1 MAKDNK
7 RINEDIKASRVS
19 VISATWE
26 QLWVLP
32 IEKALELAEASEM
45 DLVEIWEQDWVVLTK
60 ILDYWKLLFKQQKNI
75 SKAKT
80 NSKKTE
86 LKTIRLTYRIWDH
99 DLDIR
104 RNQSIKFAKDWHPL
118 KVVLM
123 LKWRENQYAA
133 QAQEKVTE
141 FVNSLEELYKLDWR
155 VTKAG
160 NTFYA
165 MLHPKK

>member
-1 MAKDNK
+1 MARDTK
-7 RINEDIKASRVS
+7 RINWDIKVFRVR
-19 VISATWE
+19 VISETWE
-26 QLWVLP
+26 QLWIMP
-32 IEKALELAEASEM
+32 TEQALELAEKADM
-45 DLVEIWEQDWVVLTK
+45 DLVEIWEQDWVVLCK
-60 ILDYWKLLFKQQKNI
+60 ILDYGKQLFKQQKNI

-99 DLDIR
+99 DIDIR

-118 KVVLM
+118 KVNLM
-123 LKWRENQYAA
+123 LKWRENQYAL
-133 QAQEKVTE
+133 QASEKVQE
-141 FVNSLEELYKLDWR
+141 FVNSLEEYYKLDWR